1 MLSVIA
7 LRLATPGDPLIK
19 LSLLTLEVEAEHILF
34 VPGQEVQSPTE
45 P

>member
-1 MLSVIA
+1 MMLVIA
-7 LRLATPGDPLIK
+7 LRLAAPGDPLIK

-34 VPGQEVQSPTE
+34 VPGQEVQGTTE